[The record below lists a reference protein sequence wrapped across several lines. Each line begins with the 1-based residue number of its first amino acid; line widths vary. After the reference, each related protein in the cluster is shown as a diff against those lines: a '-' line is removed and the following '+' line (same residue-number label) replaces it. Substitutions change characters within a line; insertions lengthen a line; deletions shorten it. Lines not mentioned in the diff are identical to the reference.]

1 MAVRRPRISKS
12 DAAVCAAVALAAHY
26 FPALDDTGRPV
37 GTFRHAAFFV
47 GGHLDIWSGW
57 GPMPQVDKQ
66 RIAAVLGFAP
76 EELANPAAFTS
87 RARALLA
94 GAHDGAD
101 NGALPLQA
109 AGGPVAS
116 AVGAV
121 PLVVGDL
128 LGYVDRII
136 DRMRKDHRRTRAT
149 KPASPGIWHTH
160 VRYSPTVGA
169 IQGTA
174 TIPEYDTGDPLAAL
188 PAVTTVPY
196 HPQQDI
202 PTSDL
207 LTLARDIDGRYAPQD
222 RYLHKV
228 LTGLFTELETTD
240 TVAPMTMLRLLA
252 GPTEVFN
259 APTGTGKSVLVRV
272 AGSWFALNDLTVTI
286 VLPNVEA
293 TLSAAWDITADLAH
307 LRSVGRLQ
315 HDRRCAALMSPDGLL
330 ERAAKAVTRLKGNLL
345 EQSDK
350 ALWKLD
356 QMSYGCP
363 LAHHT
368 RATAPYPPGQESCHR
383 LTPLPPEQGIRTC
396 PWMPTCGKFEQQ
408 RQACAASVIVT
419 NHHNFMAGRIKIGV
433 NLDGRAT
440 ARVSVA
446 ELVLR
451 RSHAVMIDE
460 VDQFQ
465 STALDMCTSD
475 LTLASRR
482 TAKVPLRELDADI
495 ASLGS
500 EAIKDLLPTVSHAR
514 YLSEFL
520 LAGSCQQ
527 QIHLRHY
534 SGRNPA
540 GEAPGANSTGWHLVG
555 SRDRR
560 LIGLLFPHEQVDDD
574 KEIPTELFDR
584 LNALRP
590 EPPLGTGK
598 PVDATP
604 TVTLPVHLLAVRDI
618 LEKILAPRGEDLLAH
633 VQMELDDALSGTV
646 KDAHDR
652 AEAAELLIVRTW
664 LAELD
669 DALDLLRHKTAQLR
683 AAGLDSARKVAERL
697 GSSIASDILPY
708 GMLGKAIVGYRI
720 TGLDEPDKS
729 AEFTAQSV
737 TGDPHTYT
745 AQLGSVVSL
754 VLAGVERPVMGLSA
768 TAYFPQ
774 AVREHLHSEVKWWM
788 TDAAPDSIRA
798 RRHSITTS
806 ADGDTP
812 IRISGL
818 PQALKRDALM
828 NLGDRL
834 YDTEIHPELHR
845 IRDTG
850 DPDRAHAAVVV
861 NSYEHCCYLALGIYS
876 AGLYTDGLC
885 VAVPSDRE
893 RREKLPPLPPG
904 IIKLTPE
911 EFEDFPNRGNVLV
924 VPMARIARGLNIV
937 IGTKSAITP
946 VYLCTRPLALMS
958 DAAEMYGSV
967 HVAGLNAMP
976 RAGSDDPLR
985 ALEVGREAAWKR
997 LGLIM
1002 RSAAGFT
1009 NTSPELQEEIVAG
1022 MVVDMVQLAG
1032 RARRGGTDMTLHL
1045 VDHAFHEDAWQA
1057 DLGNILRR
1065 MHAAWTP
1072 EVRERMNQIY
1082 REALAAFLAYAGIDT
1097 TGTADAADTL

>member
-1 MAVRRPRISKS
+1 MTRPRISKS
-12 DAAVCAAVALAAHY
+12 DAAVCAAIALAAHY
-26 FPALDDTGRPV
+26 FPGQDDAGRPV
-37 GTFRHAAFFV
+37 GTFRHAAFLV
-47 GGHLDIWSGW
+47 SGQLDKWSEW
-57 GPMPQVDKQ
+57 APMPQADKQ

-76 EELANPAAFTS
+76 EELAKASGFTS

-94 GAHDGAD
+94 NNDCDEDAGG
-101 NGALPLQA
+101 GLPLQA
-109 AGGPVAS
+109 AGQSVATT
-116 AVGAV
+116 VGAV
-121 PLVVGDL
+121 PLVGGDL
-128 LGYVDRII
+128 LGYVDRLI
-136 DRMRKDHRRTRAT
+136 DRVRKDHRRARAV
-149 KPASPGIWHTH
+149 KPATPGIWHTH
-160 VRYSPTVGA
+160 VRYSPKIGA
-169 IQGTA
+169 IQGTS
-174 TIPEYDTGDPLAAL
+174 TIPAYDFDDPLADL
-188 PAVTTVPY
+188 PTVITVPY
-196 HPQQDI
+196 HAQQDI
-202 PTSDL
+202 PTSEL
-207 LTLARDIDGRYAPQD
+207 LGLAEDIDGRYEPQD
-222 RYLHKV
+222 RYVHKV
-228 LTGLFTELETTD
+228 LTSLFEQLDTND
-240 TVAPMTMLRLLA
+240 TVAATTMLRLLSGA
-252 GPTEVFN
+252 TEVFN

-272 AGSWFALNDLTVTI
+272 AASWFALNDLTVSI

-293 TLSAAWDITADLAH
+293 TLSATWDIWADLAH
-307 LRSVGRLQ
+307 LRSIGRLL
-315 HDRRCAALMSPDGLL
+315 HDRTCSALMSPDGMLD
-330 ERAAKAVTRLKGNLL
+330 RAEKAVTRFEGNLL
-345 EQSDK
+345 SQPAK

-356 QMSYGCP
+356 QMSYGCA

-368 RATAPYPPGQESCHR
+368 RATAPYPNGQESCHR
-383 LTPLPPEQGIRTC
+383 LTPLPPEQGVRTC
-396 PWMPTCGKFEQQ
+396 PWITTCGKYEQQ
-408 RQACAASVIVT
+408 RQACTASVIVT
-419 NHHNFMAGRIKIGV
+419 NHHNFMAGRLKIGV

-440 ARVSVA
+440 AHVSIA

-475 LTLASRR
+475 LILASRR
-482 TAKVPLRELDADI
+482 STKVPLRELDADI
-495 ASLGS
+495 ASLPN
-500 EAIKDLLPTVSHAR
+500 EAIKDLLPTISHAR

-520 LAGSCQQ
+520 LAGICQQ

-534 SGRNPA
+534 SGRNPV
-540 GEAPGANSTGWHLVG
+540 GEAPGVSSTGWHLVG

-560 LIGLLFPHEQVDDD
+560 LIGLLFPHDHVDDD
-574 KEIPTELFDR
+574 KEIPAELFDR

-590 EPPLGTGK
+590 EPPLGTGL
-598 PVDATP
+598 PRSP
-604 TVTLPVHLLAVRDI
+604 QIVTLPAHLLIVRDI
-618 LEKILAPRGEDLLAH
+618 LEKLLAPRGEDLLAH
-633 VQMELDDALSGTV
+633 VQLELDDALSGTI
-646 KDAHDR
+646 KDAHER

-669 DALDLLRHKTAQLR
+669 DALDLLRQKTAQLR

-708 GMLGKAIVGYRI
+708 GMLGKAIVGYRV
-720 TGLDEPDKS
+720 TGLEEPDQS
-729 AEFTAQSV
+729 AELTAQSV

-745 AQLGSVVSL
+745 AQLGSIVSL
-754 VLAGVERPVMGLSA
+754 VMAGVERPVMGLSA

-774 AVREHLHSEVKWWM
+774 AVREHIHSEVKWWM

-798 RRHSITTS
+798 QRHPITS
-806 ADGDTP
+806 SSDSDTA

-834 YDTEIHPELHR
+834 YDTEIHPALQR
-845 IRDTG
+845 IVDR
-850 DPDRAHAAVVV
+850 DRAHAAVVV
-861 NSYEHCCYLALGIYS
+861 NSYEHCRYLAMGIYS
-876 AGLYTDGLC
+876 AGLYTEGLC
-885 VAVPSDRE
+885 VAVPGDRS

-904 IIKLTPE
+904 IVELTPE

-976 RAGSDDPLR
+976 RPSSDPLH
-985 ALEVGREAAWKR
+985 ALELACEASWKR

-1002 RSAAGFT
+1002 RSAAGFI

-1022 MVVDMVQLAG
+1022 MIVDMVQLAG

-1065 MHAAWTP
+1065 MHAAWSP
-1072 EVRERMNQIY
+1072 EVRHRMNQIY

-1097 TGTADAADTL
+1097 TEPNAI